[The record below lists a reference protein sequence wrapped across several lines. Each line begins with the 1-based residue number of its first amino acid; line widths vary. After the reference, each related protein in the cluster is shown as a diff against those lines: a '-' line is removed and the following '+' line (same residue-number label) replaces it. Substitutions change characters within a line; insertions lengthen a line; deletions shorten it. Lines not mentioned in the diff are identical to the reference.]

1 MPAINPVRLIADLR
15 RFAEFGAYKSG
26 VHRPTYTAADMESR
40 QWLAERYTEIGLDA
54 SIDGVGNVFGFSRTA
69 TPTLLIGSH
78 AESQNQAGWLDGAL
92 GVIYGLEIARSF
104 AEHPECR
111 GLGIDTVAWADEE
124 SHFISLLG
132 SRSFVGS
139 IDEANLDAGRN
150 NYHGQPLREALAEAG
165 LAGRARRLIDP
176 SRHVGYLEAHIEQGD
191 FLEATGNRLGV
202 VTSIVAIWQYR
213 ITFTGVQ
220 NHAGTTR
227 MAIRKDAGAA
237 AVHFAAAVAAQ
248 FPRQA
253 GERSVWTVG
262 RISLDPGAANIVPG
276 KAELLFQFRDENVAT
291 LERLEQLMQALAAE
305 TAANFGCPVAIE
317 VIDKGTPSR
326 MEDRFQAALEAAAK
340 RHAPGTYVRM
350 PSGASHDAQIVARK
364 LPAGM
369 LFVPSIGGI
378 SHHWTEDTE
387 EADILLGC
395 QVMADAA
402 ESILRGD

>member
-1 MPAINPVRLIADLR
+1 MPAINPARLLADLR

-26 VHRPTYTAADMESR
+26 VHRPTYTVADMESR
-40 QWLAERYTEIGLDA
+40 HWLAERYTEIGLDA
-54 SIDGVGNVFGFSRTA
+54 SIDGVGNVFGFSRA
-69 TPTLLIGSH
+69 VTPTLLIGSH

-104 AEHPECR
+104 AEHPECG
-111 GLGIDTVAWADEE
+111 GLGIDAVAWADEE

-139 IDEANLDAGRN
+139 LDEADLDAGRN

-165 LAGRARRLIDP
+165 LAGRARRLIDT

-202 VTSIVAIWQYR
+202 VTSIVAIWQYS

-237 AVHFAAAVAAQ
+237 AVNFAAAVAAH
-248 FPRQA
+248 FPQQA

-262 RISLDPGAANIVPG
+262 RITLEPGAANIVPG

-291 LERLEQLMQALAAE
+291 LERLEQLMQSLAAD
-305 TAANFGCPVAIE
+305 TASRFGCPVAIE

-326 MEDRFQAALEAAAK
+326 MEDRFQTALEASAK

-387 EADILLGC
+387 EADIVLGC

-402 ESILRGD
+402 ELILRGA

>member
-1 MPAINPVRLIADLR
+1 MPAINPARLLADLR

-26 VHRPTYTAADMESR
+26 VHRPTYTVADMESR
-40 QWLAERYTEIGLDA
+40 HWLAERYTEIGLDA
-54 SIDGVGNVFGFSRTA
+54 SIDGVGNVFGFSRA
-69 TPTLLIGSH
+69 VTPTLLIGSH

-104 AEHPECR
+104 AEHPECG
-111 GLGIDTVAWADEE
+111 GLGIDAVAWADEE

-139 IDEANLDAGRN
+139 LDEADLDAGRN

-165 LAGRARRLIDP
+165 LAGRARRLIDA

-202 VTSIVAIWQYR
+202 VTSIVAIWQYS

-237 AVHFAAAVAAQ
+237 AVNFAAAVAAQ
-248 FPRQA
+248 FPQQA

-262 RISLDPGAANIVPG
+262 RITLEPGAANIVPG
-276 KAELLFQFRDENVAT
+276 KAELLFQFRDENVAI
-291 LERLEQLMQALAAE
+291 LERLEQLMQSLAAD
-305 TAANFGCPVAIE
+305 TASRFGCPVAIA

-326 MEDRFQAALEAAAK
+326 MEDRFQTALEASAK

-387 EADILLGC
+387 EADIVLGC

-402 ESILRGD
+402 ELILRGA